1 MRYPAGG
8 GNNAAAR
15 VRRAAA
21 REQAAGMF
29 EQARPTSEIAA
40 QLRVSEKSVREWRR
54 KWITG
59 GIAALASSGAGGADC
74 KLDGEQQN
82 QLAVM
87 LGRPAHRQ
95 PRPPGPRRLPGSER
109 RMSPRHL

>member
-59 GIAALASSGAGGADC
+59 GVAGLGSSRAGGAGC
-74 KLDGEQQN
+74 KLDGEQQKK
-82 QLAVM
+82 LAGM
-87 LGRPAHRQ
+87 LGEGAGGDRWGGA
-95 PRPPGPRRLPGSER
+95 PGGFGR
-109 RMSPRHL
+109 